1 MMQFIVTLIVT
12 AISMIVTA
20 KIIPG
25 ITISTVQASLIG
37 AFIFGLVNA
46 IVKPLLILFTLPATI
61 LTLGLFLFV
70 INALCFWL
78 VAYFTPDFKV
88 NGFLDALLG
97 SILVSIISGFLSQFF
112 DKTS

>member
-12 AISMIVTA
+12 AISMIITSR
-20 KIIPG
+20 IIPG
-25 ITISTVQASLIG
+25 IIISTFQAALIG

-61 LTLGLFLFV
+61 LSLGLFLFIV
-70 INALCFWL
+70 NALCFWL

-88 NGFLDALLG
+88 NSFFDALFG
-97 SILVSIISGFLSQFF
+97 SILVSLISGFLSNFF
-112 DKTS
+112 GKTS